1 MSESSLSQQHE
12 RRLQPHVILSR
23 MANHHPGNS
32 PVRIREAGATVSSEF
47 LSTGRNFHNLID
59 ALVLR
64 HFKVV
69 LLGNEWGHKACR
81 GQHEACWPFRGIQG
95 MKVLP
100 KPDLGGPSS
109 MSHEDGASTDVTGKL
124 VSSSDLMT

>member
-69 LLGNEWGHKACR
+69 LLGNEWGHKA
-81 GQHEACWPFRGIQG
+81 PTN
-95 MKVLP
+95 KV
-100 KPDLGGPSS
+100 
-109 MSHEDGASTDVTGKL
+109 ASCEVFH
-124 VSSSDLMT
+124 